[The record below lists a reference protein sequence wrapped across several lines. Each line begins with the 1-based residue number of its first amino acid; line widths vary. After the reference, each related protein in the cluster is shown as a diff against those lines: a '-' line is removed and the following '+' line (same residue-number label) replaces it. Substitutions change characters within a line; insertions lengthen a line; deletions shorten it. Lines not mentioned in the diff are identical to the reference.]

1 MATRTPQLRLSML
14 NKNVKRFLSESSV
27 VSKEIE
33 LGIQATETNGF
44 DAILLDYVGYC
55 INIESEDYTPMDKG
69 LDYVIANS

>member
-14 NKNVKRFLSESSV
+14 NKNVKRFLSKSSV
-27 VSKEIE
+27 VFKEIG

-44 DAILLDYVGYC
+44 DAILLDYIGYC

>member
-14 NKNVKRFLSESSV
+14 NKNVKRFLSKSSV

-44 DAILLDYVGYC
+44 DAILLDYVGYS